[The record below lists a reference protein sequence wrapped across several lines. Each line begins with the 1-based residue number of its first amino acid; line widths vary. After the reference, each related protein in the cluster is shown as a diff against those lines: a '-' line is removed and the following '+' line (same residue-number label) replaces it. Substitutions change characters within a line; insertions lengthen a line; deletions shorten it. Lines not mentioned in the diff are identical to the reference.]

1 MNTTR
6 ALIRTNTELCKQ
18 FHDKMFVI
26 NDIYIFY
33 GIGNKNNKK
42 WITHFKNKKWINEI
56 NVVFTNEHKLK
67 PYGLIYYSSHK
78 KIFTDKFK
86 LENAINN
93 FFNH

>member
-1 MNTTR
+1 MNPR

-18 FHDKMFVI
+18 FHYKMFVI

-42 WITHFKNKKWINEI
+42 WINHFKNKKWINEI
-56 NVVFTNEHKLK
+56 NVVFTDDYKMN
-67 PYGLIYYSSHK
+67 PYGSIYYSSHK

-93 FFNH
+93 FYNH